1 MVPLKISEFKIFKFS
16 LGLLRP
22 LIIGRHHLAERTGF
36 IIGLCSENDHVSFGE
51 ISPLPGLT
59 REDISL
65 VETQITSLRSSV
77 LGCDLPDHLEELSG
91 GFDDWIGGDDPVPS
105 VRFGFETAI
114 LNLVAVTQGLPL
126 CELISDSPRDSVAV
140 NGLLTGSPVDIIQKA
155 TKLLEM
161 GYAAFKLKV
170 GRNSIREDTEIT
182 RDVRRLIGDDVILRL
197 DANRAWGIDDALV
210 FAGAVADCK
219 IDYIEEPVE
228 TLPMLERLINETGFS
243 LPLALDESLLEL
255 TPEALSSMSGIKAIV
270 LKPTLLGFE
279 RAMQF
284 ARAATAQGMV
294 PVISSAFESS
304 IGLTALAHLAA
315 CVNTNDI
322 PAGLDTLDWFK
333 EDLLVDPL
341 RIEAGRLRITELP
354 DIPQVIRHDLLT
366 EINY

>member
-1 MVPLKISEFKIFKFS
+1 MKISEFKIFKFS

-59 REDISL
+59 MEDMSL

-77 LGCDLPDHLEELSG
+77 LGCDLPDHLEALSG
-91 GFDDWIGGDDPVPS
+91 GFDNWPGGDDPTPS

-114 LNLVAVTQGLPL
+114 LNLIAAARGLPL
-126 CELISDSPRDSVAV
+126 CKVISDSPRDSITV
-140 NGLLTGSPVDIIQKA
+140 NGLLSGSPVDIIRKT
-155 TKLLEM
+155 TKLLGM

-170 GRNSIREDTEIT
+170 GRNSIQKDIEIT

-210 FAGAVADCK
+210 FAEAVADCK

-228 TLPMLERLINETGFS
+228 TLPLLKKLIDETGLS

-255 TPEALSSMSGIKAIV
+255 TPEAFSSMSGIKAIV
-270 LKPTLLGFE
+270 LKPTLLGLE
-279 RAMQF
+279 KTMQF
-284 ARAATAQGMV
+284 ARAATAQGMT

-315 CVNTNDI
+315 CINTTDV

-341 RIEAGRLRITELP
+341 GIEAGRIRITELP
-354 DIPQVIRHDLLT
+354 DIPRVIRRDLLT